1 VGKQEDGGPSKIE
14 GGSPKNALLA
24 MRGELKTPMA
34 VNKSE
39 LKGGRKSDMQL
50 YQSEARFS

>member
-1 VGKQEDGGPSKIE
+1 VGKQEDGSPSKIE

>member
-1 VGKQEDGGPSKIE
+1 MSKQEEAGLSKIE

-34 VNKSE
+34 VNKSD
-39 LKGGRKSDMQL
+39 LKGQRKSEMQV
-50 YQSEARFS
+50 YQSDARFN